1 MQHEVPL
8 TKPRSSV
15 VATIGLFLLAGA
27 IGFPMAGMCLYWAAT
42 ETVAAGGRIFMALL
56 GLGLGYGL
64 WYVCRD
70 AFRKLAGRPVLR
82 VGPESL
88 VVDDRSALGR
98 PLEIPRDAVR
108 AAALELS
115 PVHYACAFPLV
126 GANPS
131 MPDGWLWLAGLESP
145 LPLAG
150 AGDKAPNVAL
160 VFKWPVTGRGGKRL
174 PGLLMRAQDPN
185 AAAAALESWGVVRQ
199 LTPADGELLLAGLR
213 GKTAPGFA

>member
-8 TKPRSSV
+8 TKPRVSV
-15 VATIGLFLLAGA
+15 AAAIGLFLLAGA
-27 IGFPMAGMCLYWAAT
+27 IGFPMAGMSLYWSAT
-42 ETVAAGGRIFMALL
+42 ATTTTGARVFMALL
-56 GLGLGYGL
+56 GLGLGFGL

-70 AFRKLAGRPVLR
+70 ALRKLTRRPVLR
-82 VGPESL
+82 VGRDAL

-115 PVHYACAFPLV
+115 PVPYACAFPLV
-126 GANPS
+126 GANPA

-150 AGDKAPNVAL
+150 SGDRAPNVAL
-160 VFKWPVTGRGGKRL
+160 VFERPLARGRKRL

-185 AAAAALESWGVVRQ
+185 AAAAALGSWGVVRQ

-213 GKTAPGFA
+213 GQSAPGSA